1 MTRFRRRDATQPFP
15 DSLLEELDDE
25 DEISKSTSATSSA
38 SNPFEMRRRRRLKKQ
53 KEAVQKEKKKQL
65 VEEDADPYDSDPGE
79 SYRAHCMRIQGLNT
93 KTCLAVPTFF
103 RNKDLEGD
111 TVMTEPPSPFSSEL
125 EDVLNQTPRSLPS
138 NHVVRYSLRT
148 SIGDG
153 SAKQPT
159 GASLMDRRELRP
171 NNVQINVSHWSATGA
186 RPYMEDRYVLPAI
199 LCSCLFFWTGNSLL
213 QCRSYFV
220 VGM

>member
-1 MTRFRRRDATQPFP
+1 MTRYRRATQPFP
-15 DSLLEELDDE
+15 DSVNASSIYLDDIEEE
-25 DEISKSTSATSSA
+25 DENSNSTSVTSSL
-38 SNPFEMRRRRRLKKQ
+38 STPFERRRRRLTKQ
-53 KEAVQKEKKKQL
+53 KDVVQKDKKKEKKKKQL

-79 SYRAHCMRIQGLNT
+79 SYREHCLRIKGLNT

-103 RNKDLEGD
+103 KSRDFEAD

-138 NHVVRYSLRT
+138 HHVVRYSLRT

-159 GASLMDRRELRP
+159 GASVMERRELRP
-171 NNVQINVSHWSATGA
+171 NNVQVNVSHWSATGA
-186 RPYMEDRYVLPAI
+186 RPYMEDRYVL
-199 LCSCLFFWTGNSLL
+199 LL
-213 QCRSYFV
+213 
-220 VGM
+220 